1 MYVRVS
7 SINASILPTT
17 SMYEVTDSRD
27 VSRMVDV
34 DPNGDIF
41 WDSVEACSDPKEMIG
56 INSLVEGPFKEK
68 PDWPQS
74 DRCIYEEMTQEAFE
88 LWFEKAQK
96 YGNRR
101 THAGLIKAMD
111 LRRNSNV

>member
-7 SINASILPTT
+7 SINASILPIA
-17 SMYEVTDSRD
+17 SMYEVMDSRD
-27 VSRMVDV
+27 VSRRVDI

-41 WDSVEACSDPKEMIG
+41 WDSVEASENPKEMIG
-56 INSLVEGPFKEK
+56 VNSLVEGPFKGK
-68 PDWPQS
+68 LAWPQS
-74 DRCIYEEMTQEAFE
+74 ETCIYEEMTQEAFE

-101 THAGLIKAMD
+101 THADLIKAMD
-111 LRRNSNV
+111 LRRN